1 MQGALI
7 YVEKRTGK
15 RRQRRKKRE
24 KKREGGAE
32 KNILLNDSFLCKHD
46 PV

>member
-1 MQGALI
+1 MWKKEQGK
-7 YVEKRTGK
+7 EDNGERKE
-15 RRQRRKKRE
+15 RKKERG
-24 KKREGGAE
+24 GGAE

>member
-1 MQGALI
+1 MWKKEQGK
-7 YVEKRTGK
+7 EDNGERKE
-15 RRQRRKKRE
+15 RKKER
-24 KKREGGAE
+24 GGAE